1 MQPNTVCNHNRDL
14 SNHSRCT
21 VLRFF
26 VDHSHHYRPN
36 WIPLS
41 PSIAIIIYNLSW
53 RYYNTCGAFFIPL
66 FCQFGLT
73 GITKQAIAFTF
84 FCLSMPKIDFY
95 VDICNSVKCSQKYLL
110 CATFQSCMQFDYGP
124 KVKFCF
130 IVREWFYE
138 LALRARNEF

>member
-41 PSIAIIIYNLSW
+41 PTIAIITKFTIYRDVITIHAVLFSSP
-53 RYYNTCGAFFIPL
+53 F

-73 GITKQAIAFTF
+73 GITKQAIALTF

-110 CATFQSCMQFDYGP
+110 CAAFQSCMQFDYGP

-130 IVREWFYE
+130 IVRE
-138 LALRARNEF
+138 

>member
-26 VDHSHHYRPN
+26 VDHAHHYRPN
-36 WIPLS
+36 WILLS
-41 PSIAIIIYNLSW
+41 PSIALITKFTIYRDVITIHTVLVSSP
-53 RYYNTCGAFFIPL
+53 F
-66 FCQFGLT
+66 FCQFGLIT
-73 GITKQAIAFTF
+73 RSTKQAIIAFTF

-95 VDICNSVKCSQKYLL
+95 VDICYSVRCSQKYLL

-130 IVREWFYE
+130 IVRE
-138 LALRARNEF
+138 